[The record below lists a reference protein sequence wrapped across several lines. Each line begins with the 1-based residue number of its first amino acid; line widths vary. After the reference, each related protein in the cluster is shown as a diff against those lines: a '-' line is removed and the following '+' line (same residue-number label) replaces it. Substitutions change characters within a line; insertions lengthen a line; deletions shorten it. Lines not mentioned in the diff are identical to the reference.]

1 MDSSLYSSSWP
12 PSIPEQQQHAQH
24 EQRAQPTSI
33 VDDWAKDRSNPIPQ
47 SGSVASPPMASPTI
61 DMSDFTLGGDF
72 SGQSQHELACF
83 KLSIQLA
90 SKVPQIRQY
99 YLHLHSLSTANMVIL
114 CNHLTTQWL
123 TALLGLHLLLFPS
136 LIIPHLMARQPIHPH
151 HLQLNPNSNPPS
163 NPFNNLQPR
172 SKLSNSRILQRLII

>member
-1 MDSSLYSSSWP
+1 MDSSLYSSWP
-12 PSIPEQQQHAQH
+12 PSIPEQQQHVQH

-72 SGQSQHELACF
+72 SGQSQHESTSSR
-83 KLSIQLA
+83 LSICFA
-90 SKVPQIRQY
+90 FKVPRIRQY
-99 YLHLHSLSTANMVIL
+99 YPHLHSLSTANMVTS

-136 LIIPHLMARQPIHPH
+136 LIIPHSMARQPAHPH
-151 HLQLNPNSNPPS
+151 HLQLNLNSNQPS
-163 NPFNNLQPR
+163 SHLNNLQRR
-172 SKLSNSRILQRLII
+172 SNHSNSHTPQRLTI

>member
-47 SGSVASPPMASPTI
+47 SGSGASPPMASPTI
-61 DMSDFTLGGDF
+61 DMADFTLGGDF
-72 SGQSQHELACF
+72 SGQSQHEFVLALGSF
-83 KLSIQLA
+83 A

-99 YLHLHSLSTANMVIL
+99 YPHLPSLSTVNMDTS
-114 CNHLTTQWL
+114 CNHLSIQWL
-123 TALLGLHLLLFPS
+123 TALLGLRPPPFPS
-136 LIIPHLMARQPIHPH
+136 LIIPHLMAQQPAHPH
-151 HLQLNPNSNPPS
+151 HPRLNPNNNPPS
-163 NPFNNLQPR
+163 NHLNNLRRHSNR
-172 SKLSNSRILQRLII
+172 SNNHIPQRLII

>member
-72 SGQSQHELACF
+72 SGQSQHEPACF
-83 KLSIQLA
+83 KFAIYLLPRFYKLVNIICISTVFLWPIWLLHAITLQYDGLRLSLA
-90 SKVPQIRQY
+90 CT
-99 YLHLHSLSTANMVIL
+99 STCSCL
-114 CNHLTTQWL
+114 
-123 TALLGLHLLLFPS
+123 
-136 LIIPHLMARQPIHPH
+136 
-151 HLQLNPNSNPPS
+151 
-163 NPFNNLQPR
+163 
-172 SKLSNSRILQRLII
+172 

>member
-1 MDSSLYSSSWP
+1 MDSSLYSSWP
-12 PSIPEQQQHAQH
+12 PSIPEQQQHVQH

-33 VDDWAKDRSNPIPQ
+33 VDDWTKDRSNPIPQ

-72 SGQSQHELACF
+72 SGQSQHGSAYSRLLIYF
-83 KLSIQLA
+83 A

-99 YLHLHSLSTANMVIL
+99 YPHLHSLSTANMVTS
-114 CNHLTTQWL
+114 CNLLTTQWP

-136 LIIPHLMARQPIHPH
+136 LIIPHSMARQPAHPH
-151 HLQLNPNSNPPS
+151 HLQRNLNSNQP
-163 NPFNNLQPR
+163 NHFNNLQRR
-172 SKLSNSRILQRLII
+172 SNRSNSHIPQRLTI